1 MRRSSSANGD
11 SRIKG
16 GTIAL
21 VLLVLASAI
30 TILAAVSAAAG
41 DEQQVLFD
49 PDLKAQQVSIRYRFT
64 TLFDEDELSAAAGTP
79 EFDHVC
85 GMLEQLN
92 DAVAIAQETLSPNDS
107 GSATTLELTGQHP
120 VLYQFYDMGIE
131 SSEDTAAHRYWVV
144 DWTATRW
151 EDWQSF
157 IREAKDYLKDG

>member
-1 MRRSSSANGD
+1 MRRSRSEDKD
-11 SRIKG
+11 SGTKG
-16 GTIAL
+16 S
-21 VLLVLASAI
+21 VAI
-30 TILAAVSAAAG
+30 LIIIILAFVVAVVAIFSTLTG

-49 PDLKAQQVSIRYRFT
+49 PDLKAKQVSIRYRFT